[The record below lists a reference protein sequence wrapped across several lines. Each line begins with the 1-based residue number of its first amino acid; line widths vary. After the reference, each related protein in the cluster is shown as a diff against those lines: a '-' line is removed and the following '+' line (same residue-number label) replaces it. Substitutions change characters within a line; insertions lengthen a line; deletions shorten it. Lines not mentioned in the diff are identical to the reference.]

1 MRDKALFYRIIIQWG
16 IEHSAGPLPN
26 LGSILS
32 RLPDK
37 GSLVG
42 GTAGLAP
49 VQKAQ
54 VQLPAASFYFA
65 HPQPPPPPLPH
76 FGLRR
81 LKSKKLRPWRWRR
94 GYSGDILLS
103 GVSKKNRGLKTP
115 QLRNENPTA
124 FTPTKPLIKSLEGN
138 SQKKKKE
145 KKKKTNESSTVIQP
159 KYKSCR
165 KKRSSCVHVC
175 VWDVC
180 AAAQWSRGSTYQWC
194 WARGQMPRGQ
204 AAHRL
209 LLHLLPGAHESPP
222 PPLMCHLLSQQSCSA
237 NFLHQVMLSRVQWNV
252 YVL

>member
-16 IEHSAGPLPN
+16 IEHSAGPLSN
-26 LGSILS
+26 LGSNLS

-54 VQLPAASFYFA
+54 VQLLAASFCFA

-76 FGLRR
+76 FGLLR

-138 SQKKKKE
+138 SQKKK
-145 KKKKTNESSTVIQP
+145 
-159 KYKSCR
+159 R
-165 KKRSSCVHVC
+165 KRGKQMRVLLLFNQSIRVVGKNTAAVCMCVFGMC
-175 VWDVC
+175 VLQHSGAEVPHTRD
-180 AAAQWSRGSTYQWC
+180 AGLRGRCQED
-194 WARGQMPRGQ
+194 
-204 AAHRL
+204 RL
-209 LLHLLPGAHESPP
+209 LTDLFCTCYQVLTGHHLLHW
-222 PPLMCHLLSQQSCSA
+222 CVTC
-237 NFLHQVMLSRVQWNV
+237 
-252 YVL
+252 